1 LALVQLPTLFNLAC
15 EANSAFQAGEC
26 SRVEF
31 VFIVSLYLAVGTL
44 GALIGSFLNVCIF
57 RLPRGESIAWPGSH
71 CPSCAHP
78 IGFYDNIPLLSYLWL
93 GGRCRACRT
102 PISMR
107 YPLVEA
113 TNALGYLTIV
123 WSFGLTWTAALYA
136 LLFSALV
143 VVTGTD
149 LTHKMIPNVITLPG
163 MAVGLLGA
171 MTVLPV
177 GVINSVVGLT
187 IGGGILWLLAWLS
200 PYLFGKEGMG
210 GGDIKLLAMIGAFLG
225 WKPALLTI
233 MIGSLTGSIIGI
245 SLISLR
251 IIKRDDYIPFGPFL
265 VLGALLSLF
274 FAQPLL
280 DWYQGLLDPAF

>member
-1 LALVQLPTLFNLAC
+1 MCIWSATWVEYSGPELVI
-15 EANSAFQAGEC
+15 ESIMHEW
-26 SRVEF
+26 
-31 VFIVSLYLAVGTL
+31 SLYLVVGTF
-44 GALIGSFLNVCIF
+44 GALVGSFLNVCIF

-71 CPSCAHP
+71 CPSCAHA

-102 PISMR
+102 PISIR

-113 TNALGYLTIV
+113 VNALGYLAIV
-123 WSFGLTWTAALYA
+123 WYFGPTWTAALYA

-149 LTHKMIPNVITLPG
+149 LSHKIIPNVITLPG
-163 MAVGLLGA
+163 MVVGLLGA
-171 MTVLPV
+171 ATVLPV

-187 IGGGILWLLAWLS
+187 VGGGLLWLLAWIS

-210 GGDIKLLAMIGAFLG
+210 GGDIKLLAMVGAFLG

-245 SLISLR
+245 SLIALR
-251 IIKRDDYIPFGPFL
+251 ITKRDDYIPFGPFL

-280 DWYQGLLDPAF
+280 DWYQGFLDPGY

>member
-1 LALVQLPTLFNLAC
+1 M
-15 EANSAFQAGEC
+15 
-26 SRVEF
+26 
-31 VFIVSLYLAVGTL
+31 
-44 GALIGSFLNVCIF
+44 IGSFLNVCIY

-71 CPSCAHP
+71 CPLCAYP
-78 IGFYDNIPLLSYLWL
+78 IEFYDNIPLLSYLWL
-93 GGRCRACRT
+93 GGRCRVCRA

-107 YPLVEA
+107 YPFVET
-113 TNALGYLTIV
+113 TNALGYLTIL
-123 WSFGLTWTAALYA
+123 WFFGPNWTSVLYA
-136 LLFSALV
+136 LLFSALI

-163 MAVGLLGA
+163 IVIGLLGA
-171 MTVLPV
+171 VTVLPV
-177 GVINSVVGLT
+177 GVVNSVLGLAV
-187 IGGGILWLLAWLS
+187 GGGLLWLLAWLS

-245 SLISLR
+245 SLIALR

-265 VLGALLSLF
+265 VLGALLSMF

-280 DWYQGLLDPAF
+280 DWYQGLLGPAD

>member
-1 LALVQLPTLFNLAC
+1 MH
-15 EANSAFQAGEC
+15 EW
-26 SRVEF
+26 
-31 VFIVSLYLAVGTL
+31 SLYLVVGTL

-57 RLPRGESIAWPGSH
+57 RLPRGESIVWPGSH
-71 CPSCAHP
+71 CPSCARS
-78 IGFYDNIPLLSYLWL
+78 IDFYDNIPLLSYLWL
-93 GGRCRACRT
+93 GGHCRACRA

-113 TNALGYLTIV
+113 TNALGYLAILFT
-123 WSFGLTWTAALYA
+123 FGLSWTAALYA
-136 LLFSALV
+136 LLFSALIV
-143 VVTGTD
+143 VAGTD
-149 LTHKMIPNVITLPG
+149 LTHKMIPNVITIPG
-163 MAVGLLGA
+163 MVVGLLGA

-177 GVINSVVGLT
+177 GVINSVIGFTV
-187 IGGGILWLLAWLS
+187 GGGILWLLAWLS

-233 MIGSLTGSIIGI
+233 MIGSLTGSVIGI
-245 SLISLR
+245 SMIALG

-265 VLGALLSLF
+265 VLGALLSMF

-280 DWYQGLLDPAF
+280 DWYQGLLGPGY